1 MFSMFSPKPTEEG
14 KKDDAPV
21 EEAAKQPEST
31 EA

>member
-1 MFSMFSPKPTEEG
+1 MFSPKPTEEG

-31 EA
+31 EAS

>member
-1 MFSMFSPKPTEEG
+1 MFSSKPTEEG
-14 KKDDAPV
+14 KKDDAPA

>member
-1 MFSMFSPKPTEEG
+1 MFSPKPTEEG